1 MSEAARAAGKTNAA
15 KLLTSARRK
24 IYELDAKT
32 LNYYRRNPVIAC
44 EDLLG
49 IYLSDAQ
56 AWMLAESWNAE
67 KIVWACTRNF
77 GKSFLIAIYS
87 VLKAILYPNQNIYIV
102 SSVGN
107 QAKETFTKIEE
118 IALRSGRT
126 AESIPDLKDIL
137 AAEIEGN
144 AKNPDGFKHDPAG
157 YSVTFYNGSKIFT
170 LNSKPDNTRGKRA
183 TLIIYDEAAFV
194 SEELITATIPFVSQ
208 DATAKYGKEAA
219 KEKDTLTRQPYN
231 QVLYAS
237 SQDTVDTVF
246 YKRFKE
252 YAKYMLAGDR
262 RYFVCDMPCYTA
274 MTMYSKGESIVP
286 LLSKS
291 VVDAEL
297 KSNPEK
303 ARREYF
309 NKPDLSGGDNQII
322 KWGTMRHNETQ
333 IIPYEECR
341 GNKIIL
347 GFDPARTTD
356 NSIVTAM
363 EIVDDPD
370 MGICGNIVGCTN
382 LVDIAS
388 RKKYKLDSNRQLEEI
403 RNILLAYNGD
413 NLDYEYIDSLQIDS
427 GSGGGG
433 ISTYAD
439 QLLNDFVG
447 ADGRIHKG
455 LIDLQDDKYFG
466 YRSRYPNA
474 VDKVRLVS
482 PRKYRTQMVEEFI
495 ELMELGVIRFP
506 YTYNGADFL
515 KIVNGVNDEGEEVM
529 ETYMLSQDEKI
540 HLSQIDLMKTEICS
554 IHKSTNA
561 EGTSVTYA
569 LAKEKQNTMHTQSCA
584 SAA

>member
-1 MSEAARAAGKTNAA
+1 M
-15 KLLTSARRK
+15 
-24 IYELDAKT
+24 
-32 LNYYRRNPVIAC
+32 LN
-44 EDLLG
+44 
-49 IYLSDAQ
+49 
-56 AWMLAESWNAE
+56 
-67 KIVWACTRNF
+67 
-77 GKSFLIAIYS
+77 KS
-87 VLKAILYPNQNIYIV
+87 
-102 SSVGN
+102 
-107 QAKETFTKIEE
+107 
-118 IALRSGRT
+118 
-126 AESIPDLKDIL
+126 
-137 AAEIEGN
+137 
-144 AKNPDGFKHDPAG
+144 
-157 YSVTFYNGSKIFT
+157 
-170 LNSKPDNTRGKRA
+170 
-183 TLIIYDEAAFV
+183 
-194 SEELITATIPFVSQ
+194 
-208 DATAKYGKEAA
+208 
-219 KEKDTLTRQPYN
+219 
-231 QVLYAS
+231 
-237 SQDTVDTVF
+237 
-246 YKRFKE
+246 
-252 YAKYMLAGDR
+252 
-262 RYFVCDMPCYTA
+262 
-274 MTMYSKGESIVP
+274 
-286 LLSKS
+286 
-291 VVDAEL
+291 
-297 KSNPEK
+297 
-303 ARREYF
+303 YF

-347 GFDPARTTD
+347 GFDPARTMD

-447 ADGRIHKG
+447 PDGRPHKG

-515 KIVNGVNDEGEEVM
+515 KVVNGVNEDGEEIM
-529 ETYMLSQDEKI
+529 ETYMLSQSEKI